1 MQRALSVLSGAHSS
15 LSIRTATSLSPVAAP
30 AFLVQNGGA
39 VSRISD
45 AATQTSARFQERR
58 ARANAPT
65 ASAASGRMSDD
76 GSTGR
81 VL

>member
-15 LSIRTATSLSPVAAP
+15 LSIRTANSLFPVAAP

-39 VSRISD
+39 VCISD